1 MITLQPISKNIQST
15 LYEKIEMMKK
25 QSGRISLANP
35 DNPDAPNRP
44 YIIGEP
50 MIKNGNRNLNYM
62 MARTP
67 WLRMTSF
74 TPINEDLEPIVMM
87 GGELNSFDKPG
98 ENFDATNQD
107 FFQTSFYDWEH
118 DRGSKYI
125 GLGKLMPYRPL
136 PGVKDISVEYKGG
149 GMKLGATRT
158 AEISWTCWTWEELD
172 RLTPH
177 FLDAG
182 RSVLLEWGWS
192 GLGKLKSVEL
202 LDIFKVTT
210 GEGESREGLIG
221 SRQLDPEKIK
231 NLNQTILG
239 HVQEQNGHYD
249 GMLGLIQDFS
259 WDVNDTGGFD
269 CTTTLVAQGVSMI
282 AANEK
287 KSMSRGDKF
296 ANLPL
301 ITMKE
306 GSDLTK
312 ETPTKTLSSL
322 APYISYLYYMEDFHK
337 QILNYNSTD
346 SVAIFAINKVN
357 NKDHAGFEDGG
368 AFFVSW
374 GYFEDNVLSRF
385 LSSVTADKKVV
396 GEFRSIEQSTDDYG
410 RLMKIENQED
420 PNDGKP
426 IMQSTRFTN
435 CRYLMTTNSAKW
447 VIPNKLDPFLSD
459 DKFILYKGREGMIGS
474 EESKWHRDGEE
485 QKWHISK
492 NPVIQHF
499 APRDVGGNYDDKF
512 MEIRN
517 VFFNVKYLQEK
528 CKGSGNL
535 MKVVDDIWNDFSDE
549 YAGVYKFK
557 VEFDDNTN
565 RLLVREEGYSRFDVK
580 DLNASLYTEDEEVA
594 ESEPA
599 PIKMNNPLF
608 EFPTM
613 KQGSIVK
620 TQTISAKLPDRMK
633 QAAMYG
639 QRSVAKGTDDKNE
652 DIIRGGTYD
661 DVAGLAWGRMAESIP
676 HPPDETMSEEE
687 KKSKRY
693 RDMMSGDVDFPSRG
707 NRAFGNVGADPNL
720 PLVVGNTPSGSF
732 DEGTEAFVYDEL
744 PAAAERASTI
754 DTTILGALNTSQQKY
769 LVNRKNRAKKEAEST
784 DVKVTQQTGTK
795 DDIKL
800 TDVQKAA
807 RRLMATFD
815 AFSATGRSKN
825 VNAKIEKG
833 KGFELYETTSYNV
846 NDKTKYTWAIKPEAH
861 NMLDKRLRGSIDGI
875 LKNINPLIPIDF
887 EIEVDGTGG
896 MFPGNS
902 FHSAYLGGAYKNQ
915 SLFQMVGVNHTVD
928 SSGWF
933 TTIKGQIRAQSV
945 LTKGVSHVAKQVAAE
960 KEEDFQKKLDDA
972 IQQCKGDG
980 GEYDEAT
987 GKCIMPTPEVVVA
1000 KKDGLDVILMGL
1012 VTEFL
1017 EDEASE
1023 DFYLT
1028 DEASEAFG
1036 KVTENAHTKVHNH
1049 MEEGITKAGEFWEF
1063 TNAYGTESGNPTQKF
1078 YNWFRKEV
1086 IKYWGAWY
1094 GMENVGDDEDADC
1107 SDETVNN
1114 YVEINEENTLTLGE
1128 STFTSILLPELFS
1141 NFGADGLDTNYNDED
1156 GFNQPS
1162 STYIKNNEY
1171 ILRDEDTDQE
1181 SGKGID
1187 ANNVDEAALAK
1198 KAAGG
1203 NAEADQ
1209 KSIDKAKFAEHS
1221 LEVNS
1226 WTFISS
1232 LTSLNTP
1239 RYLNGED
1246 HPEYV
1251 EWDVQILS
1259 INYEKREMTIK
1270 APGGLDLPIG
1280 IDKFFLMKRFHD
1292 MPVPEPA
1299 YDAPTTYTVVSGDT
1313 LGGIASNLRA
1323 AYPNELDQLT
1333 YQDIAEMNDI
1343 EAPYDISVGQI
1354 LNIPRIY

>member
-25 QSGRISLANP
+25 HEGRQLANP
-35 DNPDAPNRP
+35 DNPEPPNRP

-87 GGELNSFDKPG
+87 GGELNSFGKPG

-306 GSDLTK
+306 GSDPTK

-322 APYISYLYYMEDFHK
+322 APYISYLDYMEDFHE

-499 APRDVGGNYDDKF
+499 APRDVGGDYDDKF

-580 DLNASLYTEDEEVA
+580 DLNASLYTEAEAVA
-594 ESEPA
+594 ESEPT

-769 LVNRKNRAKKEAEST
+769 LVNRKNRDKKQAEST
-784 DVKVTQQTGTK
+784 DVKVTQQIGTK

-807 RRLMATFD
+807 RELMATFD
-815 AFSATGRSKN
+815 AFSVTGRSKN
-825 VNAKIEKG
+825 ANAAIEKG
-833 KGFELYETTSYNV
+833 KGFELYEAINLKDT
-846 NDKTKYTWAIKPEAH
+846 TKYTWAIKPEAH

-945 LTKGVSHVAKQVAAE
+945 LTEGVSHVAKQVAAE
-960 KEEDFQKKLDDA
+960 KKEEDYQKKLEEA
-972 IQQCKGDG
+972 IQNCKNDG

-987 GKCIMPTPEVVVA
+987 GKCIMPTSEVVVA
-1000 KKDGLDVILMGL
+1000 KKDGLDVILIDL

-1017 EDEASE
+1017 EN
-1023 DFYLT
+1023 
-1028 DEASEAFG
+1028 EASEAFY
-1036 KVTENAHTKVHNH
+1036 
-1049 MEEGITKAGEFWEF
+1049 KAGDSPSESVQASFNTVKGDAWNKVVNHIHEGGEKGDFWKG
-1063 TNAYGTESGNPTQKF
+1063 TAAYSEGSGNNPFGKF
-1078 YNWFRKEV
+1078 IQWFNKENNR
-1086 IKYWGAWY
+1086 YWGAELARIQAEQE
-1094 GMENVGDDEDADC
+1094 GNELDDADC

-1114 YVEINEENTLTLGE
+1114 YVEINEENTLNLGE
-1128 STFTSILLPELFS
+1128 STYTPILLPELFS

-1181 SGKGID
+1181 SGRGID
-1187 ANNVDEAALAK
+1187 ANNVDEEALAK
-1198 KAAGG
+1198 QAAALKAK
-1203 NAEADQ
+1203 ADQ
-1209 KSIDKAKFAEHS
+1209 KALDEAKYNPQIGKHVYITRSTPDKKKKVMIQKIDYDNRKVFMVVFSNTNYNKWVSFEG
-1221 LEVNS
+1221 
-1226 WTFISS
+1226 WDSS
-1232 LTSLNTP
+1232 
-1239 RYLNGED
+1239 
-1246 HPEYV
+1246 
-1251 EWDVQILS
+1251 
-1259 INYEKREMTIK
+1259 
-1270 APGGLDLPIG
+1270 
-1280 IDKFFLMKRFHD
+1280 
-1292 MPVPEPA
+1292 
-1299 YDAPTTYTVVSGDT
+1299 
-1313 LGGIASNLRA
+1313 RA
-1323 AYPNELDQLT
+1323 A
-1333 YQDIAEMNDI
+1333 MNVEEPTEEENLEPSGTGTSDDPFMNMNQAAANALAV
-1343 EAPYDISVGQI
+1343 EAHLQAWGGSSTLNFYHEGGTMGHLI
-1354 LNIPRIY
+1354 LAWDENNQPIPK

>member
-1 MITLQPISKNIQST
+1 M
-15 LYEKIEMMKK
+15 
-25 QSGRISLANP
+25 
-35 DNPDAPNRP
+35 
-44 YIIGEP
+44 
-50 MIKNGNRNLNYM
+50 
-62 MARTP
+62 
-67 WLRMTSF
+67 
-74 TPINEDLEPIVMM
+74 
-87 GGELNSFDKPG
+87 
-98 ENFDATNQD
+98 
-107 FFQTSFYDWEH
+107 
-118 DRGSKYI
+118 
-125 GLGKLMPYRPL
+125 
-136 PGVKDISVEYKGG
+136 
-149 GMKLGATRT
+149 
-158 AEISWTCWTWEELD
+158 
-172 RLTPH
+172 
-177 FLDAG
+177 
-182 RSVLLEWGWS
+182 
-192 GLGKLKSVEL
+192 
-202 LDIFKVTT
+202 DIFKVTT
-210 GEGESREGLIG
+210 EEGESREGLIG

-322 APYISYLYYMEDFHK
+322 APYISYLDYMENFHK

-474 EESKWHRDGEE
+474 EKSKWHRDGEE

-499 APRDVGGNYDDKF
+499 APRDVGGNYNDKF

-580 DLNASLYTEDEEVA
+580 DLNASLYTEAEAVA

-769 LVNRKNRAKKEAEST
+769 LVNRKNRDKKQAEST

-945 LTKGVSHVAKQVAAE
+945 LTEGVSHVAKQVAAE
-960 KEEDFQKKLDDA
+960 KKEEDYQKKLEEA
-972 IQQCKGDG
+972 IQNCKNDG

-1028 DEASEAFG
+1028 DEDSDEFG
-1036 KVTENAHTKVHNH
+1036 KVTANAHTKVHNH
-1049 MEEGITKAGEFWEF
+1049 MEEGITKVGEFWEF

-1187 ANNVDEAALAK
+1187 AKDPKGNEGTEKGKKKSEGSDDPLAERTK
-1198 KAAGG
+1198 KANSYTRHVATWVTNSNGDNYKMKILVVNMPGTALGKEDGSLDIEGPFGG
-1203 NAEADQ
+1203 DGPPDGATVTRRFVSFERWDR
-1209 KSIDKAKFAEHS
+1209 
-1221 LEVNS
+1221 LVN
-1226 WTFISS
+1226 
-1232 LTSLNTP
+1232 
-1239 RYLNGED
+1239 RYNNSVSGTDDDED
-1246 HPEYV
+1246 E
-1251 EWDVQILS
+1251 Q
-1259 INYEKREMTIK
+1259 
-1270 APGGLDLPIG
+1270 
-1280 IDKFFLMKRFHD
+1280 
-1292 MPVPEPA
+1292 
-1299 YDAPTTYTVVSGDT
+1299 APTTYTIVSGDT
-1313 LGGIASNLRA
+1313 LGGITSNLKA
-1323 AYPNELDQLT
+1323 AYPQTFGGWLT
-1333 YQDIAEMNDI
+1333 YQGIAETNNI
-1343 EAPYDISVGQI
+1343 EAPAYNISVGQV
-1354 LNIPRIY
+1354 LNIPQSE